1 MEIGLPEML
10 ATRNVYTVLSTK
22 FEVPKHYR
30 VISPVGYGA
39 YGFVVSAVDQRSGRS
54 VAIKKNSRVFR
65 DLSDCKRIVRE
76 ILVLRH
82 LQHDN
87 IVRIRDMYLS
97 TAPDGDSFKDVYIVS
112 DLMDT
117 NLYSVIRSTT
127 QTMDHTHYKYFVYQI
142 LRGLKYMHSA
152 GVMHRDLK
160 PANILVNVNCDL
172 QICDFGLA
180 RQTSVDSN
188 MTDYVVTRY
197 YRPPEVLLM
206 CTKYTH
212 VVDTWSVGCIF
223 AELVTRQTL
232 FKGTDYIQQLDIIL
246 NAMRPSPDDL
256 SFLENEKSVQHVS
269 DRVEALGA
277 AWGPQPVIAP
287 VITDPVTRSFLMR
300 MLVFDPRK
308 RATTEELL
316 AHPYLEQLHDPSD
329 EPVATAPFLW
339 EFEGDE
345 MNEPLLRAELF
356 RAAGIFEAES
366 VALGQQPLHSM
377 TTTGVAPPVAPS
389 PA

>member
-1 MEIGLPEML
+1 
-10 ATRNVYTVLSTK
+10 VLSTK

-30 VISPVGYGA
+30 VVSPVGYGA
-39 YGFVVSAVDQRSGRS
+39 YGFVVSAVDQRTGRK

-87 IVRIRDMYLS
+87 ILRIRDMYLS
-97 TAPDGDSFKDVYIVS
+97 TADEGGGGGGVGAGFKDVYIVS

-127 QTMDHTHYKYFVYQI
+127 QAMDHSHYKYFVYQI

-180 RQTSVDSN
+180 RQTSVESN

-206 CTKYTH
+206 CTKYNH

-223 AELVTRQTL
+223 AELVTRTTL
-232 FKGTDYIQQLDIIL
+232 FKGSDYIQQLDIIL
-246 NAMRPSPDDL
+246 NAMRPTTDDL
-256 SFLENEKSVQHVS
+256 GFLDNDKSVKHVA
-269 DRVEALGA
+269 DRVEALGT
-277 AWGPQPVIAP
+277 AWGPQPTVAP
-287 VITDPVTRSFLMR
+287 VITDPVTRDFLMK

-308 RATTEELL
+308 RATAEALL
-316 AHPYLEQLHDPSD
+316 AHPYLEQLHDPLD
-329 EPVATAPFLW
+329 EPVAASNFSW
-339 EFEGDE
+339 QFEGEE
-345 MNEPLLRAELF
+345 MTEQLLRRELS
-356 RAAGIFEAES
+356 RAAALFEELSAQASAAAAAAPVAES
-366 VALGQQPLHSM
+366 AAAAQP
-377 TTTGVAPPVAPS
+377 A
-389 PA
+389 

>member
-1 MEIGLPEML
+1 MEIGLPETL

-39 YGFVVSAVDQRSGRS
+39 YGFVVSAVDQRTGRN

-97 TAPDGDSFKDVYIVS
+97 TTDSESSSSFRDVYIVS

-127 QTMDHTHYKYFVYQI
+127 QAMDHTHYKYFVYQI

-180 RQTSVDSN
+180 RQTSVESN

-206 CTKYTH
+206 CTTYTH

-232 FKGTDYIQQLDIIL
+232 FKGSDYIQQLDIIL
-246 NAMRPSPDDL
+246 NAMRPTPEDL
-256 SFLENEKSVQHVS
+256 SFLENEKSVKHVS

-287 VITDPVTRSFLMR
+287 VITDPVTRAFLMR

-316 AHPYLEQLHDPSD
+316 AHPYLEQLHDPND
-329 EPVATAPFLW
+329 EPVASVSFSW
-339 EFEGDE
+339 EFEGEE
-345 MNEPLLRAELF
+345 MNEPLLRRELH
-356 RAAGIFEAES
+356 RAAALFEES
-366 VALGQQPLHSM
+366 SAASASG
-377 TTTGVAPPVAPS
+377 TTDRQAANAAPP